1 MSETISAH
9 VKSLEI
15 LRKIYCSS
23 EIGDRGHVVIGRES
37 YPELYADLH
46 EHMSRLERVIASEL
60 SGPPGPS
67 AASDSYASRGT

>member
-46 EHMSRLERVIASEL
+46 EHMGRLERVIASEL
-60 SGPPGPS
+60 SGS
-67 AASDSYASRGT
+67 NNDT